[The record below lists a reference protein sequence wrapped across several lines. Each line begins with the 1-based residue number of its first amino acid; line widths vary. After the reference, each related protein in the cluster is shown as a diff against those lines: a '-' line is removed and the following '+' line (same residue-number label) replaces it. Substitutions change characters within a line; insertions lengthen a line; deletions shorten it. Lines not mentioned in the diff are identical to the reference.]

1 MASMDLATAAAFVN
15 AMRGLPYEK
24 DGLHCWE
31 LTRRC
36 QLLFGRELPIVLRVP
51 ETVRELVALMDE
63 RDEAKDW
70 RQVAG
75 AEHGAVLFLTRR
87 GHGPSRAAIHCGT
100 YLDLDG
106 GGVLHTDE
114 EHGVVFDSL
123 LELSTR
129 NWAPPSFYLP
139 I

>member
-1 MASMDLATAAAFVN
+1 MTADAFVT
-15 AMRGLPYEK
+15 AYIGRAYEK
-24 DGLHCWE
+24 TGLHCWE

-36 QLLFGRELPIVLRVP
+36 QAIFGRDLPIVLSVP
-51 ETVRELVALMDE
+51 ETKRELIALMAE
-63 RDEAKDW
+63 RDEVNDW

-75 AEHGAVLFLTRR
+75 PEHGAVCFMTRR

-100 YLDLDG
+100 YLGLDG

-123 LELSTR
+123 LELSAR